1 MLPDAFR
8 ASTNALN
15 APAACAS
22 LEQPASYFSLPSS
35 SFIRHSSFW
44 LATHFYSIALGGFFE
59 SFRNTCHRCIDDLR
73 ADFWL
78 EISRQNWKLPCRRKF
93 RQNFAVNSARKREN
107 RWKSSTR
114 HFFPEKKKAPPTR
127 TKGDRGNTSGSFY
140 RLFVRVIVPR
150 VRTRRAST
158 RHACTRVRSTVAI
171 CICERRYVNERS
183 RSHAAATA
191 VLNNTR
197 RARRVRPIGAPV
209 EICCDTSRLFLAS
222 CLHSGSFRLEFC
234 FWQKKKGS
242 RISNTAV
249 E

>member
-114 HFFPEKKKAPPTR
+114 HFFPEKKSAAHTHKR
-127 TKGDRGNTSGSFY
+127 
-140 RLFVRVIVPR
+140 
-150 VRTRRAST
+150 RTRKHKRQFLSALCTRYCSAST
-158 RHACTRVRSTVAI
+158 NPPRFHTTRVYSCTKHGGDMHMR
-171 CICERRYVNERS
+171 
-183 RSHAAATA
+183 TA
-191 VLNNTR
+191 L
-197 RARRVRPIGAPV
+197 
-209 EICCDTSRLFLAS
+209 C
-222 CLHSGSFRLEFC
+222 
-234 FWQKKKGS
+234 
-242 RISNTAV
+242 
-249 E
+249 

>member
-1 MLPDAFR
+1 MNRSEIRVTD
-8 ASTNALN
+8 ASTIYVLIFDSKS
-15 APAACAS
+15 AAKI
-22 LEQPASYFSLPSS
+22 ENFRVDGNFDRTLPSIPRES
-35 SFIRHSSFW
+35 GKIVEKVRHD
-44 LATHFYSIALGGFFE
+44 T
-59 SFRNTCHRCIDDLR
+59 
-73 ADFWL
+73 
-78 EISRQNWKLPCRRKF
+78 
-93 RQNFAVNSARKREN
+93 
-107 RWKSSTR
+107 
-114 HFFPEKKKAPPTR
+114 FFPRKKAPPTR
-127 TKGDRGNTSGSFY
+127 TKGERGNTSGSFY

-234 FWQKKKGS
+234 F
-242 RISNTAV
+242 
-249 E
+249 